1 MHLNCMY
8 SKHCPEPVNNLIN
21 FAVVG
26 FPDLFWGPSTEHIP
40 YQKVINFFE
49 FKIFLFQSSGHT
61 LTLKKFT

>member
-1 MHLNCMY
+1 MY

-40 YQKVINFFE
+40 YQQEAYGPHRSPKKTVQIN
-49 FKIFLFQSSGHT
+49 KHI
-61 LTLKKFT
+61 